1 MSPYSNTI
9 LRQYLTRIIRLTS
22 FMFYHKD
29 KCQQQ
34 PCPSSFPNL
43 DTRHR
48 YMIEHGDVCRNGKV
62 HGYNV
67 GWTCPCGCVSVG
79 NRAPW
84 CTNKNGGPCRV
95 KGLLYYLYQSVLDKA

>member
-1 MSPYSNTI
+1 
-9 LRQYLTRIIRLTS
+9 
-22 FMFYHKD
+22 MFYHKD

-95 KGLLYYLYQSVLDKA
+95 KGLLYYLYQSNGIRKYFV